1 MSDTRGV
8 ALIIV
13 LAIVAI
19 LSVLVIEFSYSV
31 WVDMYLSAN
40 YMSRTQAI
48 EAAKAGVEYAIYV
61 LRRDEDRRI
70 DSLGEEWAQP
80 LEITIGELV
89 PPPDPDEEEATTDW
103 YDELSERMTG
113 RLVEPRVGG
122 TARVLIIDEE
132 RKIGL
137 STLGNAVFRPIF
149 VEILERLIEEM
160 NVPNMSAS
168 ELVEQMVDWVDE
180 DDVGP
185 WEYVYETL
193 VDPYLAMNRPFDTV
207 HELRLLADMT
217 DTLLYGTVPYPEVEP
232 GYNSDEDTDWVDYES
247 RLGPDDAYG
256 LVNFVHCQ
264 SAYTVNVNTAPREV
278 LTAIFDGDSIVAEE
292 IIAKRQD
299 EPFGRA
305 DLNVDEKS
313 RLGALVTELGGEYN
327 KFKHARW
334 LDVKSS
340 FFRIESTGE
349 YRGVKVKVTALVLW
363 SDRDVTIQYY
373 RIENVE

>member
-1 MSDTRGV
+1 MSKTRGI

-31 WVDMYLSAN
+31 WVDMYLSGN

-48 EAAKAGVEYAIYV
+48 EAAKAGLEYAIYV
-61 LRRDEDRRI
+61 LRRDEDTKV
-70 DSLGEEWAQP
+70 DWLGEAWAQP

-89 PPPDPDEEEATTDW
+89 PPPDPEGEEETADW
-103 YDELSERMTG
+103 YDEVSERTTR

-137 STLGNAVFRPIF
+137 NALESAYRPIF
-149 VEILERLIEEM
+149 IEILERLIDGL
-160 NVPNMSAS
+160 NVPGVNVSAS
-168 ELVEQMVDWVDE
+168 ELVEEMVDWVDE

-185 WEYVYETL
+185 WEYVYQTL

-207 HELRLLADMT
+207 DELRLLADMT
-217 DTLLYGTVPYPEVEP
+217 DTLLYGTVSYPEVEP
-232 GYNSDEDTDWVDYES
+232 GYGSDENTDWVDYES
-247 RLGPDDAYG
+247 RLGPNDAYG
-256 LVNFVHCQ
+256 LINFVHCQ
-264 SAYTVNVNTAPREV
+264 SAYTVNVNTASREV
-278 LTAIFDGDSIVAEE
+278 LTAIFDGDSIVADE

-299 EPFGRA
+299 EPFSQA
-305 DLNVDEKS
+305 DLSEKG
-313 RLGALVTELGGEYN
+313 RLAVLVTELGGEYD
-327 KFKHARW
+327 KLKHARW
-334 LDVKSS
+334 LDVRSQ

-349 YRGVKVKVTALVLW
+349 YRGVRVKLTAIVLW
-363 SDRDVTIQYY
+363 DDANVTIQYY